1 MPTFPLLVSVVP
13 AWLHMRRVSALI
25 ICPVNR
31 WLLRTGSQ
39 GDDVAVRDFR
49 AQYGTGEAG
58 HFPFRFGAMFSFHTR
73 SLGIVMYTVALSAH
87 SSGAYAQG
95 TNVSARDSASA
106 RDSVAATA
114 READSLAGSPVVF
127 RDDTLFRLYGALGP
141 FTSAQRAAAAVA
153 KLEDAAHARE
163 VLDSI
168 AVIDRHVFSE
178 LMLRGTV
185 LMTVVDSD
193 AVPLARSRDA
203 VARAYAVRVRQAL
216 VQARERLSARAILI
230 DVGYAAAA
238 SLALFLAFYLLHLA
252 FPRLYRRLE
261 AVRRA
266 RVPALRIQQLELLS
280 ADGLSRALLTVAQG
294 ARVAVTIVL
303 LYIYI
308 PLVLSFFPWT
318 EPLSR
323 RIVGY
328 ALTPLGV
335 AWNAFVGFVPSIFYL
350 LVIALITRYVLKL
363 IHALF
368 RAIESGAVTFQGFY
382 REWADPTYK
391 IARVLILAFAAV
403 VSFPYLPGSH
413 TDAFKGVS
421 LFLGVLFSLGSS
433 SAVSNI
439 VAGIVLTYTR
449 AFEVGD
455 RVQIGEAIGDVT
467 ERSLLVTRVR
477 TIKNVEVTIP
487 NGTVLGAQV
496 RNYTRLA
503 QGAGLVLHTTVT
515 IGYDAPWRTVH
526 ELLVAAALR
535 TEHVMNEPGPY
546 VLQTTL
552 GDFYVS
558 YELNAFT
565 RRADLMASTY
575 SSLHRN
581 IQDAFNEAGVE
592 IMSPH
597 YGALRDGSEIAIPA
611 TYRPPGDEGPARV
624 MHS

>member
-1 MPTFPLLVSVVP
+1 MLPLHSRPL
-13 AWLHMRRVSALI
+13 AI
-25 ICPVNR
+25 
-31 WLLRTGSQ
+31 
-39 GDDVAVRDFR
+39 
-49 AQYGTGEAG
+49 
-58 HFPFRFGAMFSFHTR
+58 
-73 SLGIVMYTVALSAH
+73 ALSAI
-87 SSGAYAQG
+87 ALAAQPS
-95 TNVSARDSASA
+95 SARAQDSVARV
-106 RDSVAATA
+106 RDSVATPVLQS
-114 READSLAGSPVVF
+114 DSLPGSPVVF

-141 FTSAQRAAAAVA
+141 FTPAQRASSVTARLDGAAN
-153 KLEDAAHARE
+153 AHE
-163 VLDSI
+163 TLDSV
-168 AVIDRHVFSE
+168 AVIEQKGFSE
-178 LMLRGTV
+178 LVMRGVV

-193 AVPLARSRDA
+193 AVPLAQTRDL
-203 VARAYAVRVRQAL
+203 VARTYADRIQQAL
-216 VQARERLSARAILI
+216 AQARERLSAQALLV

-238 SLALFLAFYLLHLA
+238 SLILLLALYLLHLA
-252 FPRLYRRLE
+252 FPRLYRRIE

-280 ADGLSRALLTVAQG
+280 AEGLSRALLLIAQG
-294 ARVAVTIVL
+294 LRVAVTIVL

-308 PLVLSFFPWT
+308 PLVLGFFPWT

-335 AWNAFVGFVPSIFYL
+335 AWVAFIGFVPSIFYL
-350 LVIALITRYVLKL
+350 LVIVLITRYVLKL
-363 IHALF
+363 IHAIF
-368 RAIESGAVTFQGFY
+368 RAIESGAVTFDGFY

-391 IARVLILAFAAV
+391 IARVLVLAFAVV
-403 VSFPYLPGSH
+403 VSFPYLPGAH

-487 NGTVLGAQV
+487 NGTVLAAQV

-526 ELLVAAALR
+526 ELLIAAALR
-535 TEHVMNEPGPY
+535 TEYIMDEPAPY
-546 VLQTTL
+546 VLQTSL
-552 GDFYVS
+552 DDFYVS
-558 YELNAFT
+558 YEVNALT
-565 RRADLMASTY
+565 RRPELMASTY

-581 IQDAFNEAGVE
+581 IQDSFNEAGVE

-597 YGALRDGSEIAIPA
+597 YGARRDGNEIAIPA
-611 TYRPPGDEGPARV
+611 SYRPPEDGGPARV
-624 MHS
+624 VHS

>member
-1 MPTFPLLVSVVP
+1 M
-13 AWLHMRRVSALI
+13 
-25 ICPVNR
+25 
-31 WLLRTGSQ
+31 
-39 GDDVAVRDFR
+39 
-49 AQYGTGEAG
+49 
-58 HFPFRFGAMFSFHTR
+58 
-73 SLGIVMYTVALSAH
+73 
-87 SSGAYAQG
+87 
-95 TNVSARDSASA
+95 
-106 RDSVAATA
+106 
-114 READSLAGSPVVF
+114 F

-141 FTSAQRAAAAVA
+141 FTPAQRAAAAVA
-153 KLEDAAHARE
+153 RLDDAVRTHDT
-163 VLDSI
+163 LDSI
-168 AVIDRHVFSE
+168 AVIEQNGYSE
-178 LMLRGTV
+178 LVMRGV
-185 LMTVVDSD
+185 VVMTVVDSD
-193 AVPLARSRDA
+193 AVPLARTRDV
-203 VARAYAVRVRQAL
+203 VARAYAARMRLALAQA
-216 VQARERLSARAILI
+216 QERLSARALLI
-230 DVGYAAAA
+230 DVAYAAVA
-238 SLALFLAFYLLHLA
+238 SLVLFLAFFLLHLA

-280 ADGLSRALLTVAQG
+280 ADGLSRALLLLAQS
-294 ARVAVTIVL
+294 ARAAVTIVL

-335 AWNAFVGFVPSIFYL
+335 AWAAFIGFVPSIFYL
-350 LVIALITRYVLKL
+350 LVIVLITRYVLKL

-368 RAIESGAVTFQGFY
+368 RAIESGAVTFEGFY

-391 IARVLILAFAAV
+391 IARVLVLAFAAV
-403 VSFPYLPGSH
+403 VSFPYLPGAH

-449 AFEVGD
+449 GFEVGD

-487 NGTVLGAQV
+487 NGTVLASQV
-496 RNYTRLA
+496 RNYSRLA

-515 IGYDAPWRTVH
+515 IGYDAPWHIVH
-526 ELLVAAALR
+526 DLLTSAALR
-535 TEHVMNEPGPY
+535 TADVLNEPAPF
-546 VLQTTL
+546 VLQTSL
-552 GDFYVS
+552 DDFYVS

-565 RRADLMASTY
+565 RRADLMAATY

-581 IQDAFNEAGVE
+581 IQDAFNEAGME

-597 YGALRDGSEIAIPA
+597 YGALRDGNEIAIPA
-611 TYRPPGDEGPARV
+611 SYRPPGAEAPAFRLEIGRRRAADGADEPAR
-624 MHS
+624 SATRG

>member
-1 MPTFPLLVSVVP
+1 ML
-13 AWLHMRRVSALI
+13 
-25 ICPVNR
+25 
-31 WLLRTGSQ
+31 
-39 GDDVAVRDFR
+39 
-49 AQYGTGEAG
+49 
-58 HFPFRFGAMFSFHTR
+58 PFHIR
-73 SLGIVMYTVALSAH
+73 SLAIALCAIALGTRPSVAC
-87 SSGAYAQG
+87 AQG
-95 TNVSARDSASA
+95 SVASA
-106 RDSVAATA
+106 RDSVAASA
-114 READSLAGSPVVF
+114 PRADSLAGSPVVF

-141 FTSAQRAAAAVA
+141 FTPAQRAAAVVA
-153 KLEDAAHARE
+153 RLDDAAHTHDA
-163 VLDSI
+163 LDSI
-168 AVIDRHVFSE
+168 VVIEQNGFSE
-178 LMLRGTV
+178 LLMRGVV

-193 AVPLARSRDA
+193 AVPLAQTRDV
-203 VARAYAVRVRQAL
+203 VARTYATRMRLAL
-216 VQARERLSARAILI
+216 SRAHERLSARALLI

-238 SLALFLAFYLLHLA
+238 SLVLFLALFLLHLA

-280 ADGLSRALLTVAQG
+280 AEGLSRALLVIAQG
-294 ARVAVTIVL
+294 LRVAVTIVL
-303 LYIYI
+303 LYVYI

-335 AWNAFVGFVPSIFYL
+335 AWAAFIGFVPKIFYL
-350 LVIALITRYVLKL
+350 LVIVLITRYVLKL

-368 RAIESGAVTFQGFY
+368 RAIESGAVTFDGFY

-391 IARVLILAFAAV
+391 IARVLVLAFAV
-403 VSFPYLPGSH
+403 VASFPYLPGAH

-449 AFEVGD
+449 GFEVGD

-487 NGTVLGAQV
+487 NGTVLAAQV
-496 RNYTRLA
+496 RNYSRLA

-526 ELLVAAALR
+526 DLLISAANR
-535 TEHVMNEPGPY
+535 TEHIMSEPNPF
-546 VLQTTL
+546 VLQTSL
-552 GDFYVS
+552 DDFYVS

-565 RRADLMASTY
+565 RRADLMAATY

-581 IQDAFNEAGVE
+581 IQDSFNEAGVE

-597 YGALRDGSEIAIPA
+597 YGALRDGNEIAIPES
-611 TYRPPGDEGPARV
+611 YRPPEGEAPAFRV
-624 MHS
+624 AIGRRRARDGA

>member
-1 MPTFPLLVSVVP
+1 
-13 AWLHMRRVSALI
+13 MRIAES
-25 ICPVNR
+25 
-31 WLLRTGSQ
+31 
-39 GDDVAVRDFR
+39 
-49 AQYGTGEAG
+49 G
-58 HFPFRFGAMFSFHTR
+58 HFPSRLGAMHSFHTR
-73 SLGIVMYTVALSAH
+73 PLATALCAIALSAH
-87 SSGAYAQG
+87 SSVACAQG
-95 TNVSARDSASA
+95 NVASA
-106 RDSVAATA
+106 RDSVAAPA
-114 READSLAGSPVVF
+114 HQADSLAGSPVVF

-141 FTSAQRAAAAVA
+141 FTPAQRAAAAA
-153 KLEDAAHARE
+153 ARFDDASHTHHE
-163 VLDSI
+163 TDSI
-168 AVIDRHVFSE
+168 VVIEQNGFSE
-178 LMLRGTV
+178 LVMRGVV

-193 AVPLARSRDA
+193 AVPLARTRA
-203 VARAYAVRVRQAL
+203 VVARTYAARMQEVLAR
-216 VQARERLSARAILI
+216 ARERLSARALLV

-238 SLALFLAFYLLHLA
+238 SLALLLAFFLLHLT

-280 ADGLSRALLTVAQG
+280 AEGLSRALLLVAQG
-294 ARVAVTIVL
+294 LRVAVTIVL

-335 AWNAFVGFVPSIFYL
+335 AWDAFVGFVPSTFYL
-350 LVIALITRYVLKL
+350 LVIVLITRYVLKL

-368 RAIESGAVTFQGFY
+368 RAIESGAVTLHGFY

-391 IARVLILAFAAV
+391 IARVMVIAFAV
-403 VSFPYLPGSH
+403 VASFPYLPGAH

-487 NGTVLGAQV
+487 NGTVLAAQV
-496 RNYTRLA
+496 RNYSRLA

-535 TEHVMNEPGPY
+535 TDNIMNEPGPF
-546 VLQTTL
+546 VLQTSL
-552 GDFYVS
+552 DDFYVS
-558 YELNAFT
+558 YEINAVT

-581 IQDAFNEAGVE
+581 IQDSFNEAGVE

-597 YGALRDGSEIAIPA
+597 YSSLRDGNEIAIPSS
-611 TYRPPGDEGPARV
+611 YRSPGDEAPAFRV
-624 MHS
+624 AIGRRRPVDAADNLPSPGTRA

>member
-1 MPTFPLLVSVVP
+1 MLTLYSRPLAIALCAIALV
-13 AWLHMRRVSALI
+13 
-25 ICPVNR
+25 
-31 WLLRTGSQ
+31 T
-39 GDDVAVRDFR
+39 
-49 AQYGTGEAG
+49 
-58 HFPFRFGAMFSFHTR
+58 
-73 SLGIVMYTVALSAH
+73 H
-87 SSGAYAQG
+87 SSEACAQG
-95 TNVSARDSASA
+95 NISSA
-106 RDSVAATA
+106 RDSVAAPDPHT
-114 READSLAGSPVVF
+114 DSLPGSPVVF
-127 RDDTLFRLYGALGP
+127 GVDTLFRLYGALGP
-141 FTSAQRAAAAVA
+141 FTPAQRAHAVEA
-153 KLEDAAHARE
+153 RLDDAANAHER
-163 VLDSI
+163 LDSV
-168 AVIDRHVFSE
+168 AVIEQNGFSE
-178 LMLRGTV
+178 LVMRGVV

-193 AVPLARSRDA
+193 AAPLARARDL
-203 VARAYAVRVRQAL
+203 VARTYAARIQQAL
-216 VQARERLSARAILI
+216 AQDRERLSARALLI

-238 SLALFLAFYLLHLA
+238 SLVLLLALFLLHLA
-252 FPRLYRRLE
+252 FPRLYRRIE

-280 ADGLSRALLTVAQG
+280 AEGLSRALLIIAQG
-294 ARVAVTIVL
+294 LRVAVTIVL

-308 PLVLSFFPWT
+308 PLVLGFFPWT

-335 AWNAFVGFVPSIFYL
+335 AWAAFIGFVPSIFYL
-350 LVIALITRYVLKL
+350 LVIVLITRYVLKL
-363 IHALF
+363 IHAIF
-368 RAIESGAVTFQGFY
+368 RAIESGAVTFDGFY

-391 IARVLILAFAAV
+391 IARVLVLAFAV
-403 VSFPYLPGSH
+403 VASFPYLPGSH

-487 NGTVLGAQV
+487 NGTVLAAQV
-496 RNYTRLA
+496 QNFTRLA
-503 QGAGLVLHTTVT
+503 QGTGLVLHTTIT

-526 ELLVAAALR
+526 ELLIAAALR
-535 TEHVMNEPGPY
+535 TEHILTEPAPY
-546 VLQTTL
+546 VLQTSL
-552 GDFYVS
+552 DDFYVS
-558 YELNAFT
+558 YQVNALT
-565 RRADLMASTY
+565 RRPDLMASTY

-597 YGALRDGSEIAIPA
+597 YGARRDGNEIAIPA
-611 TYRPPGDEGPARV
+611 SYRPPEDGGPARV
-624 MHS
+624 VHS

>member
-1 MPTFPLLVSVVP
+1 
-13 AWLHMRRVSALI
+13 MRIA
-25 ICPVNR
+25 
-31 WLLRTGSQ
+31 
-39 GDDVAVRDFR
+39 
-49 AQYGTGEAG
+49 EAG
-58 HFPFRFGAMFSFHTR
+58 HFPSRLVAMHPFHTR
-73 SLGIVMYTVALSAH
+73 PLAAALCAIALGGH
-87 SSGAYAQG
+87 SSVACAQG
-95 TNVSARDSASA
+95 NVAST
-106 RDSVAATA
+106 RDSVAAPA
-114 READSLAGSPVVF
+114 PQADSLAGSPVVF

-141 FTSAQRAAAAVA
+141 FTARQRAAAAA
-153 KLEDAAHARE
+153 ARLDDAAQAHDE
-163 VLDSI
+163 LDSI
-168 AVIDRHVFSE
+168 AVIEQNGFSE
-178 LMLRGTV
+178 LVVRGVV

-193 AVPLARSRDA
+193 AVPLARTRDA
-203 VARAYAVRVRQAL
+203 IARTYAARMQQAL
-216 VQARERLSARAILI
+216 ARSRERLSARALLI

-238 SLALFLAFYLLHLA
+238 SLALLLAFFLLHLT

-280 ADGLSRALLTVAQG
+280 AEGLSRALLLVAQG
-294 ARVAVTIVL
+294 LRVAVTIVL

-335 AWNAFVGFVPSIFYL
+335 AWDAFVGFVPSMFYL
-350 LVIALITRYVLKL
+350 LVIVLITRYVLKL

-368 RAIESGAVTFQGFY
+368 RAVEGGAITIDGFY

-391 IARVLILAFAAV
+391 IARVMVLAFAV
-403 VSFPYLPGSH
+403 VASFPYLPGAH

-487 NGTVLGAQV
+487 NGTVLAAQV
-496 RNYTRLA
+496 RNYSRLA
-503 QGAGLVLHTTVT
+503 QGEGLVLHTTVT

-535 TEHVMNEPGPY
+535 TDNIMNEPGPF
-546 VLQTTL
+546 VLQTSL
-552 GDFYVS
+552 DDFYVS
-558 YELNAFT
+558 YELNALT

-581 IQDAFNEAGVE
+581 IQDSFNEAGVE

-597 YGALRDGSEIAIPA
+597 YSSLRDGNEIAIPSS
-611 TYRPPGDEGPARV
+611 YRPPGDEAPAFRV
-624 MHS
+624 AIGRRRPVDAADNPPRPETRA

>member
-1 MPTFPLLVSVVP
+1 MLPLHSRPL
-13 AWLHMRRVSALI
+13 AIALCAI
-25 ICPVNR
+25 
-31 WLLRTGSQ
+31 
-39 GDDVAVRDFR
+39 A
-49 AQYGTGEAG
+49 
-58 HFPFRFGAMFSFHTR
+58 
-73 SLGIVMYTVALSAH
+73 LGAH
-87 SSGAYAQG
+87 SSVASVQG
-95 TNVSARDSASA
+95 NVTNA
-106 RDSVAATA
+106 RDSVAAPA
-114 READSLAGSPVVF
+114 PHIDSLPGSPVVLGV
-127 RDDTLFRLYGALGP
+127 DTLFRLYGALGP
-141 FTSAQRAAAAVA
+141 FTPAQRASAVA
-153 KLEDAAHARE
+153 ARLADAANAHE
-163 VLDSI
+163 TFDSV
-168 AVIDRHVFSE
+168 AVIEQNGFSE
-178 LMLRGTV
+178 LVMRGVV

-193 AVPLARSRDA
+193 AAPLARARDL
-203 VARAYAVRVRQAL
+203 VARTYAARIQQAL
-216 VQARERLSARAILI
+216 AQDRERLSARALLI

-238 SLALFLAFYLLHLA
+238 SLVLLLALFLLHLA
-252 FPRLYRRLE
+252 FPRLYRRIE

-280 ADGLSRALLTVAQG
+280 AEGLSRALLMIAQG
-294 ARVAVTIVL
+294 LRVAVTIVL

-308 PLVLSFFPWT
+308 PLVLGFFPWT

-335 AWNAFVGFVPSIFYL
+335 AWEAFVGFVPSIFYL
-350 LVIALITRYVLKL
+350 LVIVLITRYVLKL

-368 RAIESGAVTFQGFY
+368 RAIESGAVTFDGFY

-391 IARVLILAFAAV
+391 IARVLVLAFAV
-403 VSFPYLPGSH
+403 VASFPYLPGSH

-487 NGTVLGAQV
+487 NGTVLAAQV

-526 ELLVAAALR
+526 ELLIAAALR
-535 TEHVMNEPGPY
+535 TEYIMDEPAPY
-546 VLQTTL
+546 VLQTSL
-552 GDFYVS
+552 DDFYVS
-558 YELNAFT
+558 YEVNALT
-565 RRADLMASTY
+565 RRPELMATTY
-575 SSLHRN
+575 SALHRN
-581 IQDAFNEAGVE
+581 IQDSFNEAGVE

-597 YGALRDGSEIAIPA
+597 YGALRDGNDIAIP
-611 TYRPPGDEGPARV
+611 TNYRTPGDAAPGFRV
-624 MHS
+624 ALGRRRAAGGEATNNG